1 MTVQCNFV
9 CNNLAQS
16 RVAVSSSSYRSI
28 DGNSAIEAGNR
39 EKSDRRPWRNSDND
53 DSEEGFI
60 TFCCWRL
67 EIILN
72 NEMRRQTKQ
81 RR

>member
-39 EKSDRRPWRNSDND
+39 EKSDRRPCGGIVIMMIPKKGLLPFVVGGW
-53 DSEEGFI
+53 
-60 TFCCWRL
+60 
-67 EIILN
+67 
-72 NEMRRQTKQ
+72 K
-81 RR
+81 